1 MSTVSQVLNGRSG
14 WASPETSERIVAA
27 ARALNYRPNAI
38 ARGLILAR
46 TSTLGVVITSIVH
59 PLFHRLVEGIEQVA
73 REAGYSVVLACAE
86 DYARERAAFETLS
99 DKRVDGIIFMGNTFD
114 RPSNHVAWLAAQ
126 GIPVVVI
133 NRPVRGLQVH
143 HIVWDD
149 VTVGRLATN
158 HLIELGH
165 RRIAHVAGTLD
176 EPRRQSAVARLAGYR
191 SMMGEAGLRI
201 DDRLVLQASFSYE
214 RAFEA
219 TNRLLELP
227 ERPTAIFAASDSMAI
242 AVINAL
248 TRARVWVP
256 DEVSVIGANDDLH
269 ARLTEPPLTT
279 VRLPIA
285 QAGRRAAEIVLEGI
299 GDGRQPPRHEVL
311 APELV
316 IRASTGPPN

>member
-1 MSTVSQVLNGRSG
+1 MLFRS
-14 WASPETSERIVAA
+14 
-27 ARALNYRPNAI
+27 
-38 ARGLILAR
+38 
-46 TSTLGVVITSIVH
+46 
-59 PLFHRLVEGIEQVA
+59 
-73 REAGYSVVLACAE
+73 
-86 DYARERAAFETLS
+86 
-99 DKRVDGIIFMGNTFD
+99 
-114 RPSNHVAWLAAQ
+114 
-126 GIPVVVI
+126 
-133 NRPVRGLQVH
+133 
-143 HIVWDD
+143 
-149 VTVGRLATN
+149 
-158 HLIELGH
+158 
-165 RRIAHVAGTLD
+165 
-176 EPRRQSAVARLAGYR
+176 
-191 SMMGEAGLRI
+191 
-201 DDRLVLQASFSYE
+201 LQAGFSYE

-219 TNRLLELP
+219 TNRLIELP